1 MSNITDNM
9 QPVDPKLIEKIE
21 LMRSTPERDPQSV
34 TQGRDR
40 FLAELDGIPVNGSR
54 SPLAWLSGLTNRN
67 FNQREENSMNTKSQ
81 KFAFSTIIAIII
93 VVVMLFGGASA
104 TAYASQSA
112 LPGDALYPLKTSLE
126 QTQVALARDA
136 YSQAQIYMQFAQ
148 NRLDEIGDLLQ
159 EGRYSD
165 VQVASGE
172 FEYNIQ
178 QAIVAL
184 QTVIDSDPERGAVL
198 GQEISQALL
207 DYALTLKTVLVN
219 IPDPVK
225 PSVEKAL
232 LVSETEAGEGLELI
246 GVVLTAT
253 DSSMELMDYPYPIII
268 SELSEI
274 EGAIN
279 SGDTVKVHLII
290 TADGTRIAR
299 EIELANAG
307 DLESSTD
314 DSSGTDDGEDDSL
327 NDNLNENENSD
338 DGNSNDDYSDDNQ
351 SDDSNENSDD
361 DDSDLNDNDD
371 DTGGDDNSSNDDDHS
386 GNNDNSSNDN
396 EDDNSSNDNEDDNSS
411 NDNED
416 DNSSNDNED
425 DNSSNDNEDD
435 NSGANDND
443 DDEKDE
449 SNDNDDA
456 GAENSN
462 DSVSNDD

>member
-67 FNQREENSMNTKSQ
+67 FNQREENSMSTKSQ
-81 KFAFSTIIAIII
+81 KFAFSTLIAIII
-93 VVVMLFGGASA
+93 VLVLLFGGASA

-126 QTQVALARDA
+126 QTQVSLARDA

-148 NRLDEIGDLLQ
+148 KRLDEIGDLLQ

-172 FEYNIQ
+172 FEYHIQ

-184 QTVIDSDPERGAVL
+184 QTVMDGDPERGAVL

-225 PSVEKAL
+225 PSIEKAL
-232 LVSETEAGEGLELI
+232 LVSETEAGEGLEFI
-246 GVVLTAT
+246 GVVLTVT
-253 DSSMELMDYPYPIII
+253 DSSLEIVDYPYLIVI
-268 SELSEI
+268 SELTEV
-274 EGAIN
+274 EGAIT

-299 EIELANAG
+299 EIELASSLDG
-307 DLESSTD
+307 DDDDDGDHDGDDD
-314 DSSGTDDGEDDSL
+314 DSDDDDEDHDGDDDVDDPQGDDDSEDEDD
-327 NDNLNENENSD
+327 
-338 DGNSNDDYSDDNQ
+338 
-351 SDDSNENSDD
+351 DDSVDHDSDD
-361 DDSDLNDNDD
+361 DDSVDHDSDD
-371 DTGGDDNSSNDDDHS
+371 DDSVDHDSDDDDSVDHDGDDDDSVDHDGDDDDDDGS
-386 GNNDNSSNDN
+386 DDEEDESDSDGD
-396 EDDNSSNDNEDDNSS
+396 EDDEEDD
-411 NDNED
+411 
-416 DNSSNDNED
+416 
-425 DNSSNDNEDD
+425 
-435 NSGANDND
+435 
-443 DDEKDE
+443 
-449 SNDNDDA
+449 
-456 GAENSN
+456 
-462 DSVSNDD
+462 

>member
-40 FLAELDGIPVNGSR
+40 FLAELDGIPVNRSR
-54 SPLAWLSGLTNRN
+54 SPLAWLSGLFNPKINRG
-67 FNQREENSMNTKSQ
+67 EENSMSTKTQ
-81 KFAFSTIIAIII
+81 KFAFSTLIAIII

-184 QTVIDSDPERGAVL
+184 QTVMDGDPERGAVL

-232 LVSETEAGEGLELI
+232 LVSETEAGEGLEFI
-246 GVVLTAT
+246 GVVLTVT
-253 DSSMELMDYPYPIII
+253 DSSLEIVDYPYPIVI
-268 SELSEI
+268 SELTEV

-279 SGDTVKVHLII
+279 SGDKVKLHLII
-290 TADGTRIAR
+290 TVDGTRIAR

-396 EDDNSSNDNEDDNSS
+396 EDDNSSNDNEDDNS
-411 NDNED
+411 
-416 DNSSNDNED
+416 
-425 DNSSNDNEDD
+425 
-435 NSGANDND
+435 GANDND